1 MGENKIYLKL
11 FEANN
16 NTIYE
21 IEGHPFNKNIYNI
34 TIYANANI
42 PLDKILINSEQFN
55 TYLNTLNPEKIEEDI
70 IFNEGIIE
78 LINKHNNNE
87 INLLEDI
94 NTICIDYYPNK
105 GEIIK
110 KYIEKNLILRT
121 KKSNYR

>member
-11 FEANN
+11 FEDNN

-110 KYIEKNLILRT
+110 KFIRRI
-121 KKSNYR
+121 